1 MKPPKRRTLFIF
13 LVTALWLS
21 STGWLIFC
29 EAYPGFLAVAAANG
43 YRSYFSRGVMVMDQ
57 WMKITFHGR
66 QIGYSHTS
74 VDSLDDTSGRHYQI
88 ANRTLLQMNVM
99 GSMQRIAVHAR
110 AIVDSMYRL
119 QRFSFVLTSTGYA
132 MTIEGKRARGR
143 TFDCRIQSAGTSKRV
158 SVEVPDDAILYS
170 PMTELSLTSLP
181 PGRHVTLRM
190 FNPMTLASQNV
201 TIKSLRR
208 ETILHQGKAVEATAL
223 SAMMEGMET
232 LSWVDDEGTVLRQE
246 TLFGWAMEACKPNE
260 AMASG
265 SLTPSG
271 DMLAQL
277 AVPIA
282 GPAERL
288 ATAPW
293 ARIRLSG
300 TTLDPAALTSHR
312 QSVVSTGL
320 VTEILVRSDS
330 LPATGPRPGDFPAH
344 LAPALSPSPFIQA
357 DDPRLLR
364 KALDITG
371 QWTNSLEAVLAIH
384 LWVYDTVEK
393 QPAASLPSAMD
404 VLLNPRGDCNEH
416 TYIMVGLARAAGI
429 PAVVRVGLTLHNGS
443 FYYHAWPSVYVGR
456 WMDMDPTLGARTVG
470 TGHISLF
477 EGELSE
483 QMKLMG
489 MLGRL
494 KAEIIELGDD
504 NQPSGEKP

>member
-1 MKPPKRRTLFIF
+1 MKLPKRRTLFILF
-13 LVTALWLS
+13 VTVLWAS

-29 EAYPGFLAVAAANG
+29 EAYPGFLAVAKANG
-43 YRSYFSRGVMVMDQ
+43 YRSFFSRGVMVMDQ
-57 WMKITFHGR
+57 WMKITFNGR

-74 VDSLDDTSGRHYQI
+74 VDSQDDATGRNYQI

-99 GSMQRIAVHAR
+99 GTTQRIAVHAR

-119 QRFSFVLTSTGYA
+119 QRFSFVLSSTGYA
-132 MTIEGKRARGR
+132 MTIEGKRAHGR
-143 TFDCRIQSAGTSKRV
+143 TFDCRIQSAGTSKRI

-170 PMTELSLTSLP
+170 PMTELSLKSLP
-181 PGRHVTLRM
+181 PGRHVTLRI
-190 FNPMTLASQNV
+190 FNPMTLLSQNV

-208 ETILHQGKAVEATAL
+208 ETVLHQGNPVEATVL
-223 SAMMEGMET
+223 SATVEGMET
-232 LSWVDDEGTVLRQE
+232 LSWVDGEGTVLRQE
-246 TLFGWAMEACKPNE
+246 TLFGWAMEACKPSE
-260 AMASG
+260 AMVPG

-277 AVPIA
+277 AVPVA

-288 ATAPW
+288 ATATW
-293 ARIRLSG
+293 ARIRLTG

-312 QSVVSTGL
+312 QSVLSTGL
-320 VTEILVRSDS
+320 VTEIRIRRDA
-330 LPATGPRPGDFPAH
+330 LPASGLRPGEFPPD

-357 DDPRLLR
+357 DDPRLVR
-364 KALDITG
+364 KAADITG
-371 QWTNSLEAVLAIH
+371 PWTNSLEAALAIH
-384 LWVYDTVEK
+384 QWVYETVEK
-393 QPAASLPSAMD
+393 QPAASLPSAID

-416 TYIMVGLARAAGI
+416 TYLMVGLSRAAGI

-456 WMDMDPTLGARTVG
+456 WVDMDPTLGAKAVG
-470 TGHISLF
+470 TGYISLF

-494 KAEIIELGDD
+494 KAEIIELGNDS
-504 NQPSGEKP
+504 QPNGEKP